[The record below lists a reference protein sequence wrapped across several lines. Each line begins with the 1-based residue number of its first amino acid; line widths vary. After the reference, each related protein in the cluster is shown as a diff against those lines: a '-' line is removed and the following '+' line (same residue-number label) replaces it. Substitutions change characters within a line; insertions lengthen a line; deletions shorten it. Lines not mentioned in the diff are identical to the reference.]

1 MHNESGHV
9 KCSSTFVSGGDAC
22 KLRFGAVDVVDAS
35 YTHLS
40 CVVDQVIREADP
52 TKWTV
57 SLRRLRHGARMSAT
71 EGGDET

>member
-1 MHNESGHV
+1 MQNESGHV

-40 CVVDQVIREADP
+40 GAVDQGIGEADS
-52 TKWTV
+52 TKRTA
-57 SLRRLRHGARMSAT
+57 SLRRLRRGSRMSAT